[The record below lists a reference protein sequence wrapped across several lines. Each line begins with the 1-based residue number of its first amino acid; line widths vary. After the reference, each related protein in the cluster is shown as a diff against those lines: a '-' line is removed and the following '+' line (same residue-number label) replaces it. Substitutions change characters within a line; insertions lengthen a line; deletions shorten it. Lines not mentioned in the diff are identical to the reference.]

1 MKKIFLAFGAALLLA
16 SCTTVTK
23 TATTMD
29 VNNHLTSESDVD
41 LVVSNSKITYTHKTT
56 AKERRGGRKNITN
69 TAVREALEAN
79 GNAEVLVAPQYTFV
93 RKSGLFG
100 SKIKTVIV
108 SGYPAKYNNFKS
120 K

>member
-1 MKKIFLAFGAALLLA
+1 MKKVFLAFGAALLLA

-29 VNNHLTSESDVD
+29 VDNHLTSESDVD

-108 SGYPAKYNNFKS
+108 SGYPAK
-120 K
+120 

>member
-1 MKKIFLAFGAALLLA
+1 MKKVFLAFGAALLLA

-29 VNNHLTSESDVD
+29 VNNHLTSD
-41 LVVSNSKITYTHKTT
+41 
-56 AKERRGGRKNITN
+56 

>member
-1 MKKIFLAFGAALLLA
+1 MKKMFLTFGAALLLA

-29 VNNHLTSESDVD
+29 VDNHLTSESDVD
-41 LVVSNSKITYTHKTT
+41 LVISNSKITYTHKTT

-79 GNAEVLVAPQYTFV
+79 GNAEVLVAPQYTFIKK
-93 RKSGLFG
+93 RGLLG
-100 SKIKTVIV
+100 SKIKTVVV
-108 SGYPAKYNNFKS
+108 SGYHAKFNNFKP

>member
-1 MKKIFLAFGAALLLA
+1 
-16 SCTTVTK
+16 
-23 TATTMD
+23 MD

-79 GNAEVLVAPQYTFV
+79 GNTEVLVAPQYTFV

-100 SKIKTVIV
+100 S
-108 SGYPAKYNNFKS
+108 
-120 K
+120 